1 MRRSNVEGKPD
12 EEQIIECVDEFID
25 TFCQGEEEICERK
38 VTFLLTWLSKKLPKL
53 DVVKDH
59 DYIMQLY
66 DTYKILCARFGRV
79 MNQSGFRLF
88 SGISKAQVDRLVR
101 RQTYE
106 SIPRIGEILEF
117 WGEVLKGQSVD
128 ALLDDMTQAHKGGMT
143 QMFVAKAVYGLNDNL
158 APEPS
163 YLVNESVSVEQL
175 PDLSTK
181 NLPLLGDSESE

>member
-1 MRRSNVEGKPD
+1 M
-12 EEQIIECVDEFID
+12 
-25 TFCQGEEEICERK
+25 
-38 VTFLLTWLSKKLPKL
+38 
-53 DVVKDH
+53 
-59 DYIMQLY
+59 
-66 DTYKILCARFGRV
+66 
-79 MNQSGFRLF
+79 
-88 SGISKAQVDRLVR
+88 
-101 RQTYE
+101 
-106 SIPRIGEILEF
+106 
-117 WGEVLKGQSVD
+117 LKGQSVD